1 LQSQTEQVIDIATQ
15 DNLISAGFVDGAD
28 AKATVE
34 TFEEWIRDHH
44 DEYVALQ
51 AYYEQPFAQRPT
63 LSDIRALAEAIKS
76 PPMSFTPERLW
87 EAYRAVDEHKVRGH
101 GGKILADVVS
111 LVRFAVGRDDEL
123 TPHAEQ
129 IRLRF
134 DLWLDEQQAGGR
146 AFSATQRGWLAMVR
160 DHMATSL
167 TIEPEDFDLDPFAQE
182 GGLVAASEIF
192 DGELRTLLDELNARL
207 AA

>member
-1 LQSQTEQVIDIATQ
+1 
-15 DNLISAGFVDGAD
+15 
-28 AKATVE
+28 
-34 TFEEWIRDHH
+34 
-44 DEYVALQ
+44 LQ

-87 EAYRAVDEHKVRGH
+87 EAYRAVDERRVRGE
-101 GGKILADVVS
+101 GGKVLADVVS

-123 TPHAEQ
+123 TPHADQ

-134 DLWLDEQQAGGR
+134 DLWLEEQDQGGR
-146 AFSATQRGWLAMVR
+146 NFNATQRGWLLMVR
-160 DHMATSL
+160 DHVATSL
-167 TIEPEDFDLDPFAQE
+167 SIETADFDLDPFAQE
-182 GGLVAASEIF
+182 GGLAAAYQVF
-192 DGELRTLLDELNARL
+192 GGELTPLLAELNETL